1 MDDKIN
7 VFQKIVEELVE
18 TDQFDATLIDED
30 TDEDEDVNTE
40 DKEDEEEFPVLTA
53 VNIDDEIEKVANAIT
68 EEEVVVNDKK
78 VQLVI
83 YVTTDIQ
90 LEV

>member
-40 DKEDEEEFPVLTA
+40 DKEDEEEFPVLTPV
-53 VNIDDEIEKVANAIT
+53 VNIDDEIER
-68 EEEVVVNDKK
+68 E
-78 VQLVI
+78 QLM
-83 YVTTDIQ
+83 
-90 LEV
+90 L